1 MNQIFNIKR
10 FCRYARFTLSMNR
23 WYYGILFVACVL
35 PASVLPFCGLEPNL
49 ARYSNF
55 LVIIPLF
62 LLSILPTIEWSKKS
76 GFSRLVEIPASWLE
90 KLIVEVAVRFSPL
103 AIPLAVRA
111 IGADNLTFADGFPP
125 TTILMMLLVTTYV
138 FFDHSFDRGKMQD
151 FYGIMKYGATTPIA
165 LCGFLVCGFTSMQQQ
180 TQISPIE
187 ICVWLLICAA
197 LFAGAAILYPK
208 RQRKDDFNYES
219 DI

>member
-1 MNQIFNIKR
+1 MNQTFNIKR
-10 FCRYARFTLSMNR
+10 FCRYAWFILSMNR

-35 PASVLPFCGLEPNL
+35 PASLLPFCGLEPNL

-76 GFSRLVEIPASWLE
+76 GFSRMVEIPASWLE

-111 IGADNLTFADGFPP
+111 IGADNLTFAGGFPP

-138 FFDHSFDRGKMQD
+138 FFDHSFDRGKMQY
-151 FYGIMKYGATTPIA
+151 FFGIEYGATTPIA
-165 LCGFLVCGFTSMQQQ
+165 MCGFLVCGFTSMQQP

>member
-1 MNQIFNIKR
+1 MNQTFCIKR
-10 FCRYARFTLSMNR
+10 FCRYAWFILSMNR

-35 PASVLPFCGLEPNL
+35 PASLLPFCGLEPNL

-55 LVIIPLF
+55 LIIISLF

-76 GFSRLVEIPASWLE
+76 GFSRMVEIPASWLE

-103 AIPLAVRA
+103 AIPLAVRT
-111 IGADNLTFADGFPP
+111 IGADNLVFAGGFSP

-138 FFDHSFDRGKMQD
+138 FFDHSFDRGKMQY
-151 FYGIMKYGATTPIA
+151 FFGIEYGATTPIA
-165 LCGFLVCGFTSMQQQ
+165 MCGFLVCGLISLLQPTK
-180 TQISPIE
+180 ISPVE
-187 ICVWLLICAA
+187 IFVWLLICAA

-208 RQRKDDFNYES
+208 RQRKDDFWL
-219 DI
+219 

>member
-1 MNQIFNIKR
+1 MNQTFNIKR

-35 PASVLPFCGLEPNL
+35 PASVLPFCGLKPEL
-49 ARYSNF
+49 ARYINF

-103 AIPLAVRA
+103 AISLAIRA
-111 IGADNLTFADGFPP
+111 IGADNLAFAGGFSP

-151 FYGIMKYGATTPIA
+151 FFGIEFGATTPIA
-165 LCGFLVCGFTSMQQQ
+165 LAGFLVCGLTSLLQP
-180 TQISPIE
+180 TKISSVE

-219 DI
+219 DL

>member
-1 MNQIFNIKR
+1 MNQTFNIKR

-35 PASVLPFCGLEPNL
+35 PASLLPFCGLEPEL

-55 LVIIPLF
+55 LVITPLF
-62 LLSILPTIEWSKKS
+62 LLSILPTLEWSKKS

-111 IGADNLTFADGFPP
+111 IGADNLAFAGGFPP
-125 TTILMMLLVTTYV
+125 TTILLMLLVTTYV
-138 FFDHSFDRGKMQD
+138 FFDHSFDRGKMQY
-151 FYGIMKYGATTPIA
+151 FFGIEFGATTPIA
-165 LCGFLVCGFTSMQQQ
+165 MCGFLVCGLTSLLQP
-180 TQISPIE
+180 TKISPVE

>member
-1 MNQIFNIKR
+1 MNQTFNIKR
-10 FCRYARFTLSMNR
+10 FCRYARYIISANR
-23 WYYGILFVACVL
+23 WYYGILFEACVL
-35 PASVLPFCGLEPNL
+35 PASLLPFCGLEPEL
-49 ARYSNF
+49 ARYINF

-111 IGADNLTFADGFPP
+111 IGADNLTFASGFPP
-125 TTILMMLLVTTYV
+125 TTILLMLLVTTYV
-138 FFDHSFDRGKMQD
+138 FFDHSFDRGKMQY
-151 FYGIMKYGATTPIA
+151 FFGIEFGATTPIA
-165 LCGFLVCGFTSMQQQ
+165 LFGFLVCGLTSLQP
-180 TQISPIE
+180 TKISPVE

-208 RQRKDDFNYES
+208 RQRKDDFNNEP
-219 DI
+219 DL